1 MIGEIANYDEI
12 TDDELEGE
20 LEEDSEELALMEEE
34 ELAKKKEAAKEKMLK
49 ERKQRYENF
58 YSEYGKTIKLGIL
71 EDKTNR
77 NKLASLSRWH
87 TTRDPNGLISLDDY
101 IKKMKSI
108 QDQIYFF
115 SGEDKAV
122 LEKSP
127 LVVGLARKG
136 YEVLLCDDP
145 IDEYV
150 FNVLKEY
157 EGKVLTF
164 LDRIL
169 STLEKVISRCQKME
183 KGKEKFRNSWLKN
196 TNLTL
201 NLPKKFYSKKS
212 TT

>member
-34 ELAKKKEAAKEKMLK
+34 DLNKKKEVAKEKMLK
-49 ERKQRYENF
+49 DRKQRYDNF
-58 YSEYGKTIKLGIL
+58 YLEYGKTIKLGIL

-87 TTRDPNGLISLDDY
+87 TTRDPNGLISLDEY

-157 EGKVLTF
+157 EGKVP
-164 LDRIL
+164 I
-169 STLEKVISRCQKME
+169 
-183 KGKEKFRNSWLKN
+183 W
-196 TNLTL
+196 
-201 NLPKKFYSKKS
+201 
-212 TT
+212 

>member
-1 MIGEIANYDEI
+1 
-12 TDDELEGE
+12 
-20 LEEDSEELALMEEE
+20 MEEE
-34 ELAKKKEAAKEKMLK
+34 ELNKKKEDAKEKMLK
-49 ERKQRYENF
+49 DRKQRYENF

-87 TTRDPNGLISLDDY
+87 TTRDPNGQISLDDY
-101 IKKMKSI
+101 IKKMKSV

-150 FNVLKEY
+150 FNVLKDY
-157 EGKVLTF
+157 EGKVL
-164 LDRIL
+164 I
-169 STLEKVISRCQKME
+169 I
-183 KGKEKFRNSWLKN
+183 
-196 TNLTL
+196 
-201 NLPKKFYSKKS
+201 
-212 TT
+212 